1 MRTANPNSIL
11 DARRLPAR
19 LTSEQ
24 TAVLLGFQPH
34 DIQALIRA
42 KLLKPLGAPAHN
54 APKHFAAC
62 EIEARAADP
71 DWLNKATKAVSKHW
85 SEKNSIQRSKR
96 PPIAV

>member
-1 MRTANPNSIL
+1 MKSSDPNSIL

-19 LTSEQ
+19 LTTEQ
-24 TAVLLGFQPH
+24 AAVLLGFQPH
-34 DIQALIRA
+34 DIQALTRA
-42 KLLKPLGAPAHN
+42 RLLKPLGSPAHN

-62 EIEARAADP
+62 EIEARAADS

-85 SEKNSIQRSKR
+85 SEKNSIRRAKR